1 MIQHEMHHDK
11 GVPIVKPLEPL
22 AKEDFAAIARDAD
35 GYIESHG
42 ALNGLMI
49 CAKRFPGYKNAQGL
63 WSHLRFVR
71 GHHRNIKK
79 VAFVSDFPFFKIA
92 SRLVGRCVQPNVKHF
107 GYQHEDSAMNWLGM
121 S

>member
-1 MIQHEMHHDK
+1 MIQHEMHPDT
-11 GVPIVKPLEPL
+11 GILIVKPQGPL
-22 AKEDFAAIARDAD
+22 AAEDFEAIARDAD

-42 ALNGLMI
+42 ALNGLVI
-49 CAKRFPGYKNAQGL
+49 CAKKFPGYKNTQGL
-63 WSHLRFVR
+63 LSHLRFVR

-79 VAFVSDFPFFKIA
+79 VAFVSDSPFFKVA

-107 GYQHEDSAMNWLGM
+107 RYKHEDSAMNWIGL